1 MLTPVSQAVE
11 LLASEKFKELF
22 FTMAPNQL
30 SQIFVLANE
39 FKEGDLNVGGTRD
52 DHIRRQARTAVAA
65 LSIGEIART
74 DFVEDQVTE
83 ALHRS
88 LDPDL
93 AAKVAHLTVAELKR
107 ILLSPQGATWI
118 EHHRS
123 GISSE
128 AAAAVVRIMTN
139 EELGTVSCKLFNP
152 LPGSGVAI
160 GSEGHFGSRI
170 QPNSPGDDETEILLS
185 ILEGLA
191 YGCGDV
197 ILGLNPA
204 TDDVDTIIQLEQLLQ
219 SVVER
224 LELPTRF
231 CVLSDIVKQTTAR
244 SKTRVDVG
252 FQSLAG
258 TSKAI
263 LGMVGLDVDGLLAL
277 TPGFDGLYFETG
289 QGSAVTNQAA
299 EGIDMVTL
307 EARAYGIARLVQQRT
322 GSWMIVNDVAGFI
335 GPEVFR
341 TGEQLLR
348 ACLEDVVMAKLHGIT
363 MGLDVCA
370 TFHMG
375 IGPAEL
381 RTLTEEIVIQSAP
394 AYLMAVAG
402 NADPMLGYMTT
413 SFREHPRLRRKTGR
427 QIASAM
433 QQRLIELSVMTESGA
448 VSGRS
453 TDALYA
459 AYHKAGGDTRSLD
472 TLRAEGAKK
481 IGAFAEQGFD
491 LGYGCGEHCGDP
503 PETDARIT
511 VIYSNARRA
520 LYSTLDEAVISDSS
534 PSHVR
539 VHTRS
544 LNREDYLAHP
554 ATGELIHDTDTARI
568 RGLYS
573 ARRPQVQLVV
583 SDGLNANA
591 VNENLRS
598 VLPGVRRQVLAAGH
612 HISEIDIVV
621 ENGRVR
627 AGYHVGSLLEAELI
641 IHLIGE
647 RPGTGINTLSA
658 YLSYGRDYKGQSRW
672 GSQSA
677 DFDHSWTT
685 AVCGIHRR
693 GKSPEKAVEE
703 IASLVDRMFAQRCS
717 GVALRRNPE
726 D

>member
-1 MLTPVSQAVE
+1 MVR
-11 LLASEKFKELF
+11 
-22 FTMAPNQL
+22 NQL
-30 SQIFVLANE
+30 SQIFALANE

-52 DHIRRQARTAVAA
+52 DYIRREARDAVAA
-65 LSIGEIART
+65 LSLGEVARA

-88 LDPDL
+88 LDPQL
-93 AAKVAHLTVAELKR
+93 ARKAAHLTVAELKR
-107 ILLSPQGATWI
+107 ILLSTQGASWI
-118 EHHRS
+118 EQYRN
-123 GISSE
+123 GLSSE
-128 AAAAVVRIMTN
+128 ATAAVVRIMTN
-139 EELGTVSCKLFNP
+139 EELGIVSRKLFNP

-160 GSEGHFGSRI
+160 GAEEHLGSRI

-204 TDDVDTIIQLEQLLQ
+204 SDDVDTIIRLEQLLQ

-224 LELPTRF
+224 LQLPTRF
-231 CVLSDIVKQTTAR
+231 CVLSDIVKQTRAR
-244 SKTRVDVG
+244 SQTRVDVG

-263 LGMVGLDVDGLLAL
+263 VGMVGLDVDGLLDLASA
-277 TPGFDGLYFETG
+277 FDGLYFETG

-299 EGIDMVTL
+299 EGVDMVTL
-307 EARAYGIARLVQQRT
+307 EARAYGVARLIRQRT
-322 GSWMIVNDVAGFI
+322 RNWMILNDVAGFI

-348 ACLEDVVMAKLHGIT
+348 ACLEDTVMAKLHGIT
-363 MGLDVCA
+363 LGLDVCA

-381 RTLTEEIVIQSAP
+381 RTLTEHIVVQAAP

-413 SFREHPRLRRKTGR
+413 SFREHPNLRRQTAR
-427 QIASAM
+427 QIGSAM
-433 QQRLIELSVMTESGA
+433 QKRLMELSAMTEAGA

-453 TDALYA
+453 DALYA
-459 AYHKAGGDTRSLD
+459 AYHKAGGDTRSFA
-472 TLRAEGAKK
+472 TLREEGAKK
-481 IGAFAEQGFD
+481 IAALAERGFD
-491 LGYGCGEHCGDP
+491 LGYGCDENYGDP
-503 PETDARIT
+503 PAANARIT
-511 VIYSNARRA
+511 RIYANARRA
-520 LYSTLDEAVISDSS
+520 LYATLDEAVISDSS
-534 PSHVR
+534 PRYIR

-544 LNREDYLAHP
+544 SDRDDYLAHP
-554 ATGELIHDTDTARI
+554 ATGELIDDEDMVRI
-568 RGLYS
+568 QSLYP
-573 ARRPQVQLVV
+573 ARRPRVQVVV

-591 VNENLRS
+591 INESLRS
-598 VLPGVRRQVLAAGH
+598 VLPAVRRELLAAGH
-612 HISEIDIVV
+612 HVSEIDIVID
-621 ENGRVR
+621 NGRVR
-627 AGYHVGSLLEAELI
+627 AGYHVGSLLGAEMI

-658 YLSYGRDYKGQSRW
+658 YLSYGLDHKGQSRW
-672 GSQSA
+672 GSRA
-677 DFDHSWTT
+677 TAGFDHSWTT

-693 GKSPEKAVEE
+693 GKPPERAVEE
-703 IASLVDRMFAQRCS
+703 IARLVDQMFAERCS
-717 GVALRRNPE
+717 GVALAN
-726 D
+726 DMAAG

>member
-1 MLTPVSQAVE
+1 MVR
-11 LLASEKFKELF
+11 
-22 FTMAPNQL
+22 NQL

-52 DHIRRQARTAVAA
+52 DHVRREARGA
-65 LSIGEIART
+65 LAGLSLGDIARA

-88 LDPDL
+88 LDPQL
-93 AAKVAHLTVAELKR
+93 AREVAHLTVAEFKR
-107 ILLSPQGATWI
+107 ILLSSQGASWI
-118 EHHRS
+118 ERHRD
-123 GISSE
+123 GVSSE
-128 AAAAVVRIMTN
+128 ATAAVVKIMTN
-139 EELGTVSCKLFNP
+139 EELGTLSSKLFNP
-152 LPGSGVAI
+152 LPGSEIAI
-160 GSEGHFGSRI
+160 GSPEHFGSRV

-185 ILEGLA
+185 ILEGVA

-204 TDDVDTIIQLEQLLQ
+204 SDDVGTIIRLEQLLQ

-224 LELPTRF
+224 LQLPTRF

-244 SKTRVDVG
+244 SQTKLDVG

-263 LGMVGLDVDGLLAL
+263 SGMVGLNVDGLLDLAS
-277 TPGFDGLYFETG
+277 GFDGLYFETG

-299 EGIDMVTL
+299 EGVDMVTL
-307 EARAYGIARLVQQRT
+307 EARAYGVARVIRQRT

-348 ACLEDVVMAKLHGIT
+348 TCLEDTVMAKLHGIT

-381 RTLTEEIVIQSAP
+381 RALTEQIVVQAAP

-402 NADPMLGYMTT
+402 NSDPMLGYLTT
-413 SFREHPRLRRKTGR
+413 SFREHPRLRRQTGR
-427 QIASAM
+427 QITTAM
-433 QQRLIELSVMTESGA
+433 QKRLIELSVMTESGA

-453 TDALYA
+453 AAALYA
-459 AYHKAGGDTRSLD
+459 SYHKAGGDTRSLD
-472 TLRAEGAKK
+472 TLRDEGAKK
-481 IGAFAEQGFD
+481 IEALAERGFD
-491 LGYGCGEHCGDP
+491 LGYGCDEDYVDP
-503 PETDARIT
+503 PEANARIT
-511 VIYSNARRA
+511 GIYSNARVA
-520 LYSTLDEAVISDSS
+520 LYATMDEAVISDSS
-534 PSHVR
+534 PHHFR
-539 VHTRS
+539 AHTKS
-544 LNREDYLAHP
+544 LDRDDYLAHP
-554 ATGELIHDTDTARI
+554 ATGELIDDEDTVRI
-568 RGLYS
+568 QALYPT
-573 ARRPQVQLVV
+573 RRPQVQVVV

-591 VNENLRS
+591 VNENLRA
-598 VLPGVRRQVLAAGH
+598 VLPGVRRELLAAGH
-612 HISEIDIVV
+612 HISEIDIVI

-627 AGYHVGSLLEAELI
+627 AGYHIGSLLEAEMI

-647 RPGTGINTLSA
+647 RPGTGINMLSA
-658 YLSYGRDYKGQSRW
+658 YLTYGLDEKGQSRW
-672 GSQSA
+672 GSRSA
-677 DFDHSWTT
+677 AGFDHSWTT

-693 GKSPEKAVEE
+693 GKPPERAVEE
-703 IASLVDRMFAQRCS
+703 IARLVDRMFAERCS
-717 GVALRRNPE
+717 GVALLRMP
-726 D
+726 

>member
-1 MLTPVSQAVE
+1 
-11 LLASEKFKELF
+11 
-22 FTMAPNQL
+22 MAHHQL
-30 SQIFVLANE
+30 SQIFALANE

-52 DHIRRQARTAVAA
+52 DYIRGQARAA
-65 LSIGEIART
+65 LAGVSLGDIAGT

-83 ALHRS
+83 ELHRS
-88 LDPDL
+88 LDPQL
-93 AAKVAHLTVAELKR
+93 AGRVAHLTVAELKR
-107 ILLSPQGATWI
+107 ILLSPQGASWI
-118 EHHRS
+118 EHHRD
-123 GISSE
+123 GVSSE
-128 AAAAVVRIMTN
+128 AAAAVVKIMNN
-139 EELGTVSCKLFNP
+139 EELGTLSCKLFNP
-152 LPGSGVAI
+152 LPGSDVAI
-160 GSEGHFGSRI
+160 GSRGHLGSRI

-204 TDDVDTIIQLEQLLQ
+204 SDDVDTIIRLEQLLQ

-224 LELPTRF
+224 LQLPTRF
-231 CVLSDIVKQTTAR
+231 CVLSDIVKQTAAR
-244 SKTRVDVG
+244 AQTRVDVG

-277 TPGFDGLYFETG
+277 AHGFDGLYFETG

-299 EGIDMVTL
+299 EGVDMVTL
-307 EARAYGIARLVQQRT
+307 EARAYGLARLIRQRT

-341 TGEQLLR
+341 SGDQLLR
-348 ACLEDVVMAKLHGIT
+348 ACLEDTVMAKLHGIT

-375 IGPAEL
+375 IGPDEL
-381 RTLTEEIVIQSAP
+381 RTLTERIVVESAP

-413 SFREHPRLRRKTGR
+413 SFREHPRLRRQVGR

-433 QQRLIELSVMTESGA
+433 QQRLIELSMMTESGA
-448 VSGRS
+448 VSGRRAN
-453 TDALYA
+453 ALYA
-459 AYHKAGGDTRSLD
+459 VYHKAGGDTRSLD
-472 TLRAEGAKK
+472 TLCDEGTKK
-481 IGAFAEQGFD
+481 IAVLTERGFD
-491 LGYGCGEHCGDP
+491 LGYGCDENYGDP
-503 PETDARIT
+503 PEANARIT
-511 VIYSNARRA
+511 RIYSNARHA

-534 PSHVR
+534 PRYIR

-544 LNREDYLAHP
+544 SDRDDYLAHP
-554 ATGELIHDTDTARI
+554 ETGELIDDKDVARI
-568 RGLYS
+568 QAIYP
-573 ARRPQVQLVV
+573 ARRPQVQVV
-583 SDGLNANA
+583 ISDGLNANA
-591 VNENLRS
+591 INENLRS
-598 VLPGVRRQVLAAGH
+598 VLPGVRRELLAAGH
-612 HISEIDIVV
+612 HVSEIDIVI

-627 AGYHVGSLLEAELI
+627 AGYHVGSLFEAEVV

-658 YLSYGRDYKGQSRW
+658 YLTYGLDHKGESRW
-672 GSQSA
+672 GLRSA
-677 DFDHSWTT
+677 AGFDHSWTT

-693 GKSPEKAVEE
+693 GKLPGRAVEE
-703 IASLVDRMFAQRCS
+703 IARLVDRMFVQRCS
-717 GVALRRNPE
+717 GVALGRRP
-726 D
+726 

>member
-1 MLTPVSQAVE
+1 
-11 LLASEKFKELF
+11 
-22 FTMAPNQL
+22 MARNQL

-52 DHIRRQARTAVAA
+52 DHVRREARDVLAA
-65 LSIGEIART
+65 LSLGEIARA

-83 ALHRS
+83 ALHQS
-88 LDPDL
+88 LDPQL
-93 AAKVAHLTVAELKR
+93 AGKVAHLTVADLKR
-107 ILLSPQGATWI
+107 ILLSPEGASWI
-118 EHHRS
+118 EHHRN
-123 GISSE
+123 GVSSE
-128 AAAAVVRIMTN
+128 AAAAVVKIMTN
-139 EELGTVSCKLFNP
+139 EELGTLSCKLFNP
-152 LPGSGVAI
+152 LPGRGVAI
-160 GSEGHFGSRI
+160 GSQAHFGSRI

-204 TDDVDTIIQLEQLLQ
+204 SDDVDTIIRLEQLLA

-244 SKTRVDVG
+244 SQTRVDVG

-258 TSKAI
+258 TSKSI

-299 EGIDMVTL
+299 EGVDMVTL
-307 EARAYGIARLVQQRT
+307 EARAYGVARLIRQRT

-348 ACLEDVVMAKLHGIT
+348 ACLEDIVMAKLHGLT

-375 IGPAEL
+375 IGPSEL
-381 RTLTEEIVIQSAP
+381 RTLTENIVAQAAP

-413 SFREHPRLRRKTGR
+413 SFREHPRLRRQTGR
-427 QIASAM
+427 QITSAM
-433 QQRLIELSVMTESGA
+433 QKRLVELSVTTESGTSA
-448 VSGRS
+448 N
-453 TDALYA
+453 ALYA

-472 TLRAEGAKK
+472 TLREDAAKK
-481 IGAFAEQGFD
+481 FRALAERGFD
-491 LGYGCGEHCGDP
+491 LGYGCDENYGEP
-503 PETDARIT
+503 PEANARIRE
-511 VIYSNARRA
+511 IYLNARRA
-520 LYSTLDEAVISDSS
+520 LYSTLDETVISDAS
-534 PSHVR
+534 PHCFR
-539 VHTRS
+539 VHTTSSDRD
-544 LNREDYLAHP
+544 DYLAHP
-554 ATGELIHDTDTARI
+554 ATGELIDDEDTVRI
-568 RGLYS
+568 QALYP
-573 ARRPQVQLVV
+573 ARRPQVQVV
-583 SDGLNANA
+583 ISDGLNANA
-591 VNENLRS
+591 INENLRS
-598 VLPGVRRQVLAAGH
+598 VLPGVRRELLAAGH
-612 HISEIDIVV
+612 HISETDIVI

-627 AGYHVGSLLEAELI
+627 AGYHIGALLEAEMI

-658 YLSYGRDYKGQSRW
+658 YLTYGLDDKGQSRW
-672 GSQSA
+672 GTLSA
-677 DFDHSWTT
+677 AGFDHSLTT

-693 GKSPEKAVEE
+693 GKTPERAVEE
-703 IASLVDRMFAQRCS
+703 ILTLVERMFAERCS
-717 GVALRRNPE
+717 GVALRRRP
-726 D
+726 